1 MRSRDSSSQI
11 NDTRNF
17 NEAHSPQGTLTS
29 MSLPSIS
36 DIINSDGSR
45 TSPLAQGLAPLF
57 EPSEILFNQVIPY
70 LTEHQ
75 AKITSYNNL
84 IELSTEYI
92 LKLSLADQATFIA
105 GHPRIG
111 EVSGLSA
118 LSAAEQASVA
128 TPPAVLAR
136 LEHLNSLYERRY
148 PGLVYITFV
157 AGRTRAQIV
166 PEMEQVLGLQEA
178 EEGKEMEPPF
188 GTIKPVEVG
197 GDEWKKELHRAV
209 IDVGRI
215 AKSRLAKMGVE

>member
-1 MRSRDSSSQI
+1 
-11 NDTRNF
+11 
-17 NEAHSPQGTLTS
+17 
-29 MSLPSIS
+29 MSLPPIS
-36 DIINSDGSR
+36 DALNSDGTR
-45 TSPLAQGLAPLF
+45 ASPLAQSLATLF
-57 EPSEILFNQVIPY
+57 EPSEILFNQVVPY

-75 AKITSYNNL
+75 SKVTSYNGL
-84 IELSTEYI
+84 IDASTERI
-92 LKLSLADQATFIA
+92 LKLPLADQAAFIA

-136 LEHLNSLYERRY
+136 LEHLNALYERRY

-178 EEGKEMEPPF
+178 QEGKERKPSVE
-188 GTIKPVEVG
+188 TIEPVEVEG
-197 GDEWKKELHRAV
+197 EEWKKELHRAV
-209 IDVGRI
+209 VDVGRI